1 MKIILLISGGALGT
15 FLRYTVVEYGS
26 RWNSTSFPIGT
37 LLVNLIGSFLI
48 GFSWGLLGKEEVKP
62 ETKAFL
68 FIGLFGGF
76 TTFSSFAL
84 ENFHLIRGGDFRTAI
99 TYLTISNVGGI
110 LLVFAGYFFSQSLLN
125 YFRK

>member
-26 RWNSTSFPIGT
+26 RWNFGTFPIGT
-37 LLVNLIGSFLI
+37 LMVNLIGSFLI
-48 GFSWGLLGKEEVKP
+48 GLSWGLFGREEIKA

-84 ENFHLIRGGDFRTAI
+84 ENFHLIRDGDFRTAI
-99 TYLTISNVGGI
+99 TYVTISNVLGI
-110 LLVFAGYFFSQSLLN
+110 LLVFAGYFFSQSMLS

>member
-1 MKIILLISGGALGT
+1 MKLILLISGGALGT
-15 FLRYTVVEYGS
+15 FLRYTVVEFGS
-26 RWNSTSFPIGT
+26 RFNSGSFPLGT

-48 GFSWGLLGKEEVKP
+48 GLSWGLLGKEDIKP

-84 ENFHLIRGGDFRTAI
+84 ENFHLIRGGEFRTAI
-99 TYLTISNVGGI
+99 TYLTISNIGGI
-110 LLVFAGYFFSQSLLN
+110 FLVFAGYIFSQTLLN

>member
-76 TTFSSFAL
+76 NTFSSFAL
-84 ENFHLIRGGDFRTAI
+84 EDFHLISGGDFRTAI

-110 LLVFAGYFFSQSLLN
+110 LLVFAGYIFSQTLLN

>member
-1 MKIILLISGGALGT
+1 MKLILLISGGALGT
-15 FLRYTVVEYGS
+15 LLRYTVVDIGS
-26 RWNSTSFPIGT
+26 RMQNGSFPLGT
-37 LLVNLIGSFLI
+37 LLVNLTGSFLI
-48 GFSWGLLGKEEVKP
+48 GLSWGLLGKENIKP

-99 TYLTISNVGGI
+99 IYLTISNIAGV
-110 LLVFAGYFFSQSLLN
+110 LLVFAGFILSQTILN
-125 YFRK
+125 YYRK

>member
-1 MKIILLISGGALGT
+1 MKIILLVSGGALGT
-15 FLRYTVVEYGS
+15 FLRYVVVEYGS
-26 RWNSTSFPIGT
+26 RWNNTSFPFGT

-48 GFSWGLLGKEEVKP
+48 GFSWGLLGKDEIKP
-62 ETKAFL
+62 ETRAFL

-99 TYLTISNVGGI
+99 TYLTVSNVGGI
-110 LLVFAGYFFSQSLLN
+110 VLVFSGYFLSQTLLN

>member
-1 MKIILLISGGALGT
+1 MKLLLLISGGAFGT
-15 FLRYTVVEYGS
+15 LLRYVVVDFGS
-26 RWNSTSFPIGT
+26 RLHNGAFPVGT

-48 GFSWGLLGKEEVKP
+48 GLSWGLLGKENIKP

-68 FIGLFGGF
+68 FIGVFGGF

-84 ENFHLIRGGDFRTAI
+84 ENFHLIKDGDFRTAF
-99 TYLTISNVGGI
+99 TYLTISNIAGI
-110 LLVFAGYFFSQSLLN
+110 LLVFAGFIFSQTLLN

>member
-110 LLVFAGYFFSQSLLN
+110 LLVFAGYFFSQTLLN

>member
-84 ENFHLIRGGDFRTAI
+84 ENFHLIRGGDIRTAI

-110 LLVFAGYFFSQSLLN
+110 LLVFAGYFFSQTLLN

>member
-26 RWNSTSFPIGT
+26 RWNSSSFPIGT

-48 GFSWGLLGKEEVKP
+48 GFSWGLLGKEEVRP

-84 ENFHLIRGGDFRTAI
+84 ENFHLIRGGEFRTAI

-110 LLVFAGYFFSQSLLN
+110 VLVFAGYIFSQTLLN